1 MIDLKY
7 VYCILYSKEI
17 IKEPKKKN
25 GLIQLNVIVQTS
37 QQCNVIVCSLYEK
50 RKIAFDGYNMYL
62 STQRQ
67 KLQFCFTKA
76 RLFKYVDV

>member
-37 QQCNVIVCSLYEK
+37 QQCNSL
-50 RKIAFDGYNMYL
+50 
-62 STQRQ
+62 
-67 KLQFCFTKA
+67 KLMKSAT
-76 RLFKYVDV
+76 